1 MGLAV
6 LPARLKTELELLRD
20 ALLHGTDIAADER
33 IAKHKDWAMEI
44 AAKNALTAE
53 NCMDILQQEVGKVF
67 AAILEQCG
75 VFDRNETGKAQF
87 LRFLSS
93 IETA

>member
-1 MGLAV
+1 MAV

-44 AAKNALTAE
+44 AAKNTLPPRIAWTFCNRKWAKSLLPFWSSA
-53 NCMDILQQEVGKVF
+53 
-67 AAILEQCG
+67 G
-75 VFDRNETGKAQF
+75 VFDRNEAGKAQF